1 MLLHQWITRW
11 KQGYQ
16 TQPFPCDE
24 GTLPDRFAGRPSWDA
39 SRCAGCPGPCEDL
52 CPTGALARRD
62 GTLTL
67 DLGLCLFC
75 RKCERGCPRG
85 ALTFGRDY
93 RLAATRREDLILNG
107 TPRPR
112 GELRNPEASRLG
124 GRVFSLRV
132 VSAGGCGACEADAN
146 VLNTLA
152 WDLGRFGVQFVASP
166 RHADGLLLLGPVPEN
181 MATALQ
187 DTYDAIPTPKFVVAS
202 GACAISGGIYRPRPE
217 CGAGNTPPPLPV
229 DLYVPGC
236 PPHPATL
243 LHALLAFLGRI

>member
-39 SRCAGCPGPCEDL
+39 SRCAGCSGPCEDL
-52 CPTGALARRD
+52 CPTGALRRRD

-93 RLAATRREDLILNG
+93 RLAATRREDLILDG